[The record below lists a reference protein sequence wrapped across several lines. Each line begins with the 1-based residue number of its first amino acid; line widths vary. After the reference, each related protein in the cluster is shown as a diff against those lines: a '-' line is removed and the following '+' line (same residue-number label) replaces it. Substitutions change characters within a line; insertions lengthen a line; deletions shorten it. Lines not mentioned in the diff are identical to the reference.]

1 MESGQE
7 SLAQLPAP
15 LDQFGCDQSC
25 VCRSMVLPI
34 TCWTVTCGGAPRI
47 VACSSNW
54 QWPHRVGVSGF
65 GSRGHIAH
73 KQYNLFQNCD
83 LPLLY
88 VHPSNCSHILLSSI
102 RGHQKIQWPWH
113 HKAGLPQNTRDSWWP
128 VNRIMA
134 VLARVCPTQFQIHH
148 HWATAKLCSYI
159 FAMSCKQ
166 CGY

>member
-1 MESGQE
+1 MTWGRFRHRCSSDLGPSRLSHTQLQMESGQE

-54 QWPHRVGVSGF
+54 QWPDRVGVSGF
-65 GSRGHIAH
+65 GPQGHIAH
-73 KQYNLFQNCD
+73 KQYKVLQNCD

-113 HKAGLPQNTRDSWWP
+113 HKAGLPQNTRDSWHC
-128 VNRIMA
+128 
-134 VLARVCPTQFQIHH
+134 ARVASESHH
-148 HWATAKLCSYI
+148 GSV
-159 FAMSCKQ
+159 
-166 CGY
+166 